1 MIRRKKTSIFLD
13 AKESTTVSD
22 LKKMVRGITK
32 RAVED
37 MKLYKDEQV
46 STELVNTSAV
56 DCLNSLFTWLEDD
69 TFCSDGKIRL
79 LEKTIDRIRYDTA
92 QNIAIR
98 CGPNAPPYMY
108 ITAYTSKPTVNS
120 PQLMYLNV
128 AFSLTP
134 SHALE
139 CRGKSSQAFKC
150 SRWHSDAGDR
160 TVSKIEHQ

>member
-56 DCLNSLFTWLEDD
+56 DCLNSLFT
-69 TFCSDGKIRL
+69 
-79 LEKTIDRIRYDTA
+79 
-92 QNIAIR
+92 
-98 CGPNAPPYMY
+98 
-108 ITAYTSKPTVNS
+108 
-120 PQLMYLNV
+120 
-128 AFSLTP
+128 
-134 SHALE
+134 
-139 CRGKSSQAFKC
+139 
-150 SRWHSDAGDR
+150 
-160 TVSKIEHQ
+160 